1 MAEPGRHFDD
11 VEDEGSSAIPP
22 HYNEKRVSL
31 QESFLRRKV
40 EEYGSPDK
48 VRRSPSAP
56 MDVVDLDAEPVTEE
70 AKAAALDQRV
80 SLRERFLRRRVQ
92 GYAPSAA
99 ADAASPADP
108 AAPGS
113 VKDAYFGRD
122 APPAFDFQIDA
133 VDLEREMAASNKE
146 AAVAA
151 EAAEAA
157 ERAMNNRKRFLQ
169 RRVQEYK

>member
-1 MAEPGRHFDD
+1 LAEPGRHFDD

-22 HYNEKRVSL
+22 QYNEKRVSL

-40 EEYGSPDK
+40 EEYGFEDK
-48 VRRSPSAP
+48 VRRSP

-80 SLRERFLRRRVQ
+80 SLRERFWRRRVQ
-92 GYAPSAA
+92 AYTSAAA

-146 AAVAA
+146 AA

-157 ERAMNNRKRFLQ
+157 ERLERTMNNRKRFLQ